1 VSEAAPTSVS
11 REGFSGRTVL
21 ALVLVSLVAVAAF
34 AVLAAYAPELRGAS
48 DPRAHALSS
57 SAIGYRGAVVM
68 LKAEKTPVVVSRRPP
83 RGRPNPALTVLTPD
97 IGTSAIDLKPFLT
110 DPTLLIVLPKWLTRA
125 QPLHPGYVDKVMP
138 FQSGAAATV
147 FLKAFAPRTDIW
159 LRRGESRPVLRGTG
173 ALFDR
178 ATYLPLGRIDRLQT
192 LAGEGWIP
200 LLADEQ
206 GRAVL
211 VQSRLHRNLFVLAD
225 PDLLNNQGLA
235 SLDNARA
242 GMAILNALRAG
253 EGVTFDV
260 TLNGF
265 TRGRGIGRTMLE
277 PPWLAATLCGVAAA
291 ILMGLHGLA
300 RFGPVQRRGRAFAL
314 GKRALVDSSA
324 GLVRMAGRD
333 AELAPAYAALTRDLI
348 ARRAG
353 GVMRGSAEET
363 DHWLA
368 DLARLRGT
376 TSPAELSAEADRART
391 RDDLIAV
398 GRRLYDWRLEMTRER
413 R

>member
-1 VSEAAPTSVS
+1 
-11 REGFSGRTVL
+11 
-21 ALVLVSLVAVAAF
+21 
-34 AVLAAYAPELRGAS
+34 
-48 DPRAHALSS
+48 
-57 SAIGYRGAVVM
+57 
-68 LKAEKTPVVVSRRPP
+68 
-83 RGRPNPALTVLTPD
+83 
-97 IGTSAIDLKPFLT
+97 
-110 DPTLLIVLPKWLTRA
+110 
-125 QPLHPGYVDKVMP
+125 
-138 FQSGAAATV
+138 
-147 FLKAFAPRTDIW
+147 
-159 LRRGESRPVLRGTG
+159 
-173 ALFDR
+173 
-178 ATYLPLGRIDRLQT
+178 
-192 LAGEGWIP
+192 
-200 LLADEQ
+200 
-206 GRAVL
+206 
-211 VQSRLHRNLFVLAD
+211 
-225 PDLLNNQGLA
+225 
-235 SLDNARA
+235 
-242 GMAILNALRAG
+242 
-253 EGVTFDV
+253 
-260 TLNGF
+260 
-265 TRGRGIGRTMLE
+265 MLE